1 MKESL
6 MTTAETLKYLKIN
19 KITLYNL
26 IKNKKLP
33 AVRVGRQWRFRK
45 DKLDDWLDKQY
56 ERIR

>member
-45 DKLDDWLDKQY
+45 DKLDDWLDKQ
-56 ERIR
+56 